1 MGIRFSIKPK
11 FWDSNAQPQITGK
24 PSFDFRRIWKRGVL
38 LMLCVA
44 LVPLMALAYFD
55 YRITRG
61 HSQNEII
68 LRADRLVSNTK
79 RAVSFFLE
87 ERKAALQF
95 VVQDN
100 SFDELNDDHRMA
112 SILKGLSSAIGG
124 FTDLGLFNAAGQQ
137 IRYIGPYDLK
147 GRQYGEE
154 LWFQAVVNVGSYI
167 SEVYLGFREEP
178 HMVIAIRKDME
189 DGSFFV
195 LRATLNTASFN
206 EQLAY
211 VKDSAFGDSFLI
223 NHKGVI
229 QTPSLYYGEVLSQFE
244 KREVEQFRLSLP
256 MPDDA
261 RPFITRD
268 PQGQKIVMGYAYIP
282 YTSFIL
288 LVVGKEDELLQSWY
302 NTQLTIITFLATSS
316 LLILLVIPWVV
327 TNLVNAIYR
336 ADSERMV
343 AMSEAAQS
351 NKLASIGRLAAGV
364 AHEINNP
371 LAIINEKAGLLGDL
385 LNRLPENEVP
395 PEKML
400 GLVDSIRRAVE
411 RCAGITHRLLSFAR
425 PGERKI
431 QEVNLAAIIGEV
443 LEFFSKEAK
452 LRDISV
458 QMHIDDELPPI
469 SSDRGKLQQVFLN
482 LISNAFAALAEN
494 GHLNITVAEKDSK
507 HVQITISDDGH
518 GIDEENLKRVFEP
531 FFSTKTDK
539 GGTGLGLS
547 ITYGL
552 VKELHGH
559 IHVESTKNVGT
570 SFVIILPLKS

>member
-1 MGIRFSIKPK
+1 MGMRYTIKPE
-11 FWDSNAQPQITGK
+11 FWDSGIHPQITSK

-44 LVPLMALAYFD
+44 LVPLIALSYFD
-55 YRITRG
+55 YRITRE
-61 HSQNEII
+61 HSENEII

-79 RAVSFFLE
+79 RTVSFFLE
-87 ERKAALQF
+87 ERKAALHF

-100 SFDELNDDHRMA
+100 TFDELNDDHRMA
-112 SILKGLSSAIGG
+112 SILKGLSGAIGG
-124 FTDLGLFNAAGQQ
+124 FTDLGLFNSAGRQ

-147 GRQYGEE
+147 DRHYGEE
-154 LWFQAVVNVGSYI
+154 LWFQAVINVGSYI
-167 SEVYLGFREEP
+167 SDVYLGFREEP
-178 HMVIAIRKDME
+178 HMVIAVRKDME

-211 VKDSAFGDSFLI
+211 VKESAFGDSFLI

-229 QTPSLYYGEVLSQFE
+229 QTPSLYYGEVLGQFE
-244 KREVEQFRLSLP
+244 RGEIERLRLSLP

-261 RPFITRD
+261 RPLMTID
-268 PQGQKIVMGYAYIP
+268 PQGQEIVMGYAYIP

-288 LVVGKEDELLQSWY
+288 LVIGKKHELLRPWY
-302 NTQLTIITFLATSS
+302 NTRLTIITFLATSG

-327 TNLVNAIYR
+327 TNLVNAIFR
-336 ADSERMV
+336 ADTERMV
-343 AMSEAAQS
+343 AMREAAQS

-385 LNRLPENEVP
+385 LDRPAENGVP
-395 PEKML
+395 REKML

-425 PGERKI
+425 PGEMKI
-431 QEVNLAAIIGEV
+431 QGVNLAAIIGEV

-458 QMHIDDELPPI
+458 QVQVDDDLPPLA
-469 SSDRGKLQQVFLN
+469 SDRGKLQQVFLN
-482 LISNAFAALAEN
+482 LISNAFAALADN
-494 GHLNITVAEKDSK
+494 GHLNITVVEKDSN
-507 HVQITISDDGH
+507 HVQITVSDDGH
-518 GIDEENLKRVFEP
+518 GIAEENLKRVFEP

-559 IHVESTKNVGT
+559 IRVESTKGMGT
-570 SFVIILPLKS
+570 SFIITLPLQS